1 MYAFTYHRP
10 KSVRE
15 AAALLT
21 KNEDAKAL
29 AGGHSLLPVMKQ
41 RLASPQ
47 HLVDLGAIP
56 DLRGIERSARSVV
69 IKAMTKHVEVE
80 TSPVVREAIPAL
92 AELASMVGDPAV
104 RNRGTIGGSVAAND
118 PSTDYPAAVLG
129 LGATVVTNK
138 RKIHADEYFQGLFAT
153 ALEDGE
159 IVTGVSFPIPQKAGY
174 MKFRHPASRYALVG
188 VFVAKRANE
197 IRVAVTGAGAS
208 GVFRWTEAE
217 QALAKRFSPKSLEG
231 LQASSEGLNSDIHAD
246 AQYRAH
252 LIGVMARRAVA
263 AATARS
269 DGASGEGGG

>member
-1 MYAFTYHRP
+1 
-10 KSVRE
+10 VRE

-21 KNEDAKAL
+21 RNEDAKAL

-47 HLVDLGAIP
+47 HLVDLSAIP
-56 DLRGIERSARSVV
+56 DLRGIERSARSVT
-69 IKAMTKHVEVE
+69 IKAMTKHVEIE

-92 AELASMVGDPAV
+92 AELVAMVGDPAV

-138 RKIHADEYFQGLFAT
+138 RKIHADEFFKGLFTT

-159 IVTGVSFPIPQKAGY
+159 IVTAVSFPIPQKAGY

-188 VFVAKRANE
+188 VFVAKRASE

-208 GVFRWTEAE
+208 GVFRWSEAE
-217 QALAKRFSPKSLEG
+217 QALAKRFAPKSLEG

-252 LIGVMARRAVA
+252 LIGVMARRALA

-269 DGASGEGGG
+269 GSNGGEG

>member
-21 KNEDAKAL
+21 RNEDAKAL

-47 HLVDLGAIP
+47 HLVDLSAIP
-56 DLRGIERSARSVV
+56 DLRGIERSARSVT
-69 IKAMTKHVEVE
+69 IKAMTKHVEIE

-92 AELASMVGDPAV
+92 AELVAMVGDPAV

-138 RKIHADEYFQGLFAT
+138 RKIHADEFFKGLFTT

-159 IVTGVSFPIPQKAGY
+159 IVTAVSFPIPQKAGY

-188 VFVAKRANE
+188 VFVAKRASE

-208 GVFRWTEAE
+208 GVFRWSEAE
-217 QALAKRFSPKSLEG
+217 QALAKRFAPKSLEG

-252 LIGVMARRAVA
+252 LIGVMARRALA

-269 DGASGEGGG
+269 GSNGGEG